1 VLLRAPNAG
10 LVEQTKE
17 GHMKARYA
25 IVFMLAGGVMGAA
38 AVQGIHAQTKAP
50 VYFIFENEL
59 TNKEAYTEEYVP
71 EAVATIKAHGGRLL
85 AIGKTTTFSG
95 DPPKDSTG
103 IMVWDSMEQ
112 LEGWF
117 SSPEYKKI
125 RAVGEKYAKYRNFAV
140 PGAAQ

>member
-1 VLLRAPNAG
+1 
-10 LVEQTKE
+10 
-17 GHMKARYA
+17 MKARYA

-95 DPPKDSTG
+95 DPPEDSTG
-103 IMVWDSMEQ
+103 ILVWDSMEQ